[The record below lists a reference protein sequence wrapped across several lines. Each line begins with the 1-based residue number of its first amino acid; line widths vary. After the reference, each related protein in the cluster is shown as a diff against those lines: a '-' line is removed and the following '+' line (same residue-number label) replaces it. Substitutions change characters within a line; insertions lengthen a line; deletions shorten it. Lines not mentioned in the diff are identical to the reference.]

1 VAALA
6 NEPAR
11 LISALHVSSPYPPD
25 LSRGSDPSRPR
36 SQPKSSG
43 GGEGSGPRHPG
54 TVTVNIPDTGWC
66 HPAAELA
73 GIAGAYRVAPTPSQS
88 SRDLMTAGWR
98 EAINSVRDGSRVL
111 DSLPQQDGQS
121 VCVPL
126 TGAWRRRLRSPAG

>member
-11 LISALHVSSPYPPD
+11 LIGALHVSSPYPPD
-25 LSRGSDPSRPR
+25 LPRGSDPSRPR

-43 GGEGSGPRHPG
+43 GGEGSDPRHPG
-54 TVTVNIPDTGWC
+54 TATVNIPDTGWC

-88 SRDLMTAGWR
+88 GRRVWLGSGGKQSILFATGHVCLTA
-98 EAINSVRDGSRVL
+98 
-111 DSLPQQDGQS
+111 
-121 VCVPL
+121 C
-126 TGAWRRRLRSPAG
+126 RS